1 MNDQQLLRYSRHIAL
16 QGFDIDGQERV
27 NQSSVLIVGAG
38 GLGCPAAMYLAASG
52 VGKIILVDDDVVELS
67 NLQRQIAH
75 SNADIDK
82 TKVASLA
89 ASLRALNAEIIV
101 EEKCLRLA
109 GTALMEQ
116 VAAVDMVL
124 DCSDNFTTRLAI
136 NRACVAHKKVLVS
149 GAAIRGEGQVSVF
162 NASAES
168 PCYACLYGEQDA
180 QENLSCS
187 DSGVLS
193 PLVGIIGAMQ
203 AVEALKIL
211 AGYGEPLD
219 GRVLL
224 LDAKTMQVRTMV
236 LRKDSACAVCGAS
249 TQSI

>member
-16 QGFDIDGQERV
+16 QGFDIEGQERV

-75 SNADIDK
+75 GNADIGK

-89 ASLRALNAEIIV
+89 ESLRALNTEMIV

-109 GTALMEQ
+109 GDVLTEQ
-116 VAAVDMVL
+116 VAAVDVVL

-136 NRACVAHKKVLVS
+136 NRACVAHKKPLVS

-162 NASAES
+162 NFSAES

-193 PLVGIIGAMQ
+193 PLVGIVGAMQ
-203 AVEALKIL
+203 AAEALKII

-224 LDAKTMQVRTMV
+224 LDATSMQVRTMV
-236 LRKDSACAVCGAS
+236 LKKDLACSVCGDGA
-249 TQSI
+249 

>member
-16 QGFDIDGQERV
+16 QGFDIEGQERV

-52 VGKIILVDDDVVELS
+52 VGKIILADDDVVELS

-75 SNADIDK
+75 GSADIGK

-89 ASLRALNAEIIV
+89 TSLRALNTEIIV
-101 EEKCLRLA
+101 EEKFLRLV
-109 GTALMEQ
+109 GGLLDEQ

-149 GAAIRGEGQVSVF
+149 GAAIRSEGQVSVF
-162 NASAES
+162 NAREES

-203 AVEALKIL
+203 AAEALKIL
-211 AGYGEPLD
+211 SGYGESLD
-219 GRVLL
+219 GCVFL
-224 LDAKTMQVRTMV
+224 LDAKAMQVRTMV

-249 TQSI
+249 EQSI